1 MSKNQQNCNK
11 NVDILVSAH
20 DAFLDIMWTHS
31 QEIGKPNK
39 FKSGASKTKVLNR
52 IDKLAYCYLIE

>member
-1 MSKNQQNCNK
+1 
-11 NVDILVSAH
+11 LVSAH

-39 FKSGASKTKVLNR
+39 FNSGASKTKFPNR
-52 IDKLAYCYLIE
+52 IAKLAYCYPIE